1 MHLGQRLGDGF
12 FCQSGLP
19 GGLALEGCIA
29 QRPVG
34 RLGLQAR
41 LMLKPQVVPC
51 AGPQVMGRHGGQ
63 PHRHRQPLQVL
74 LADQAKACALDERC
88 TETPFPE
95 RATALVTGV
104 EAAHV
109 LTAQRLHDSGQG
121 PLLARGDEQ
130 MHPVG
135 QQQPGMQ
142 RGALLAG
149 SLTQDLTKRLAV
161 LVVDEH
167 RLVVVAAQQDVMELA
182 GQDQARAAGHRFIP
196 ASPHGTGPEEP
207 AQGGMPPGASAK
219 VIADDLR

>member
-19 GGLALEGCIA
+19 GGLALEGRVA

-41 LMLKPQVVPC
+41 LVLKPQVVPC
-51 AGPQVMGRHGGQ
+51 TGPQVMGRRGGQ
-63 PHRHRQPLQVL
+63 PHRHRQPFQVL

-130 MHPVG
+130 MHPAG

-142 RGALLAG
+142 RGALLAN
-149 SLTQDLTKRLAV
+149 SLTQDLTKRLAI
-161 LVVDEH
+161 LVIDEH
-167 RLVVVAAQQDVMELA
+167 RLIVVAA
-182 GQDQARAAGHRFIP
+182 
-196 ASPHGTGPEEP
+196 
-207 AQGGMPPGASAK
+207 
-219 VIADDLR
+219 

>member
-1 MHLGQRLGDGF
+1 MHLGQRLGEGF
-12 FCQSGLP
+12 FRQSGLP
-19 GGLALEGCIA
+19 GGLTLEGRVA

-41 LMLKPQVVPC
+41 LMLQPQVVPC
-51 AGPQVMGRHGGQ
+51 AGPQVMGRRGGL
-63 PHRHRQPLQVL
+63 PHRHRQPFQVL
-74 LADQAKACALDERC
+74 LTDQAKACALDERC
-88 TETPFPE
+88 TKAPFPE
-95 RATALVTGV
+95 RAAALVTGV

-196 ASPHGTGPEEP
+196 ASPHGTRPDEP
-207 AQGGMPPGASAK
+207 AQGGTPPGASAT
-219 VIADDLR
+219 VIADDRR